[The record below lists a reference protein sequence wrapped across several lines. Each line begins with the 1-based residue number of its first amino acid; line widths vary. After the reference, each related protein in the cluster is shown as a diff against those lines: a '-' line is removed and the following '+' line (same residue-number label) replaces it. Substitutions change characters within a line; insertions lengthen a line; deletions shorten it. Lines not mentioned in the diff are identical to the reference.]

1 MYLKDLFSKIF
12 KRNVKLITT
21 FLLFH
26 ELLIELYIKSFLKD
40 FLISNFNKSCKI
52 LKLLLNEVRVDI
64 IAMNVTTLSSLN
76 YPPIQSSYL

>member
-1 MYLKDLFSKIF
+1 MKYTTMYLKDLFSKIF

-40 FLISNFNKSCKI
+40 QHKGTKGKLTNTYFQISTKVVKF
-52 LKLLLNEVRVDI
+52 
-64 IAMNVTTLSSLN
+64 
-76 YPPIQSSYL
+76 

>member
-1 MYLKDLFSKIF
+1 MKYTTMYLKDLFSKIF

-40 FLISNFNKSCKI
+40 QHKGTKG
-52 LKLLLNEVRVDI
+52 KLTN
-64 IAMNVTTLSSLN
+64 T
-76 YPPIQSSYL
+76 